1 MTVILNVMDNPRA
14 FWVVNSL
21 FVFALSVFFAGV
33 LIPQIL
39 LISFRKRLFDVPDE
53 RKIHQGVVPRL
64 GGIAFNRLFFSR
76 WHLLWESV
84 CCWGTVNFLI
94 KSGMKAVR
102 WHSASAL
109 L

>member
-1 MTVILNVMDNPRA
+1 MTVILNIMDNPRA

-64 GGIAFNRLFFSR
+64 GGIAFKPVCFF
-76 WHLLWESV
+76 LG
-84 CCWGTVNFLI
+84 GTCFGNQYVVGGRSI
-94 KSGMKAVR
+94 S
-102 WHSASAL
+102 
-109 L
+109 

>member
-1 MTVILNVMDNPRA
+1 MVWRFFLNIFNLSDTIFMTVILNVMDNPRA

-53 RKIHQGVVPRL
+53 RKIHQGVVPR
-64 GGIAFNRLFFSR
+64 
-76 WHLLWESV
+76 
-84 CCWGTVNFLI
+84 CWGTVNFLI